1 MEREHFDEIVESLES
16 IRVNQRSPSEIPL
29 EKRIA
34 IALYTMGSSKD
45 YRKVGRLFGVPSS
58 MIPKILNEFC
68 RQIINVFAPEHLP
81 KEFLTQEKLEECIQG
96 FEELGFPQCF
106 GVLGKNTC
114 YKAYHSFYNHSRRWN
129 TYRDTSSC
137 LRCRGLL

>member
-1 MEREHFDEIVESLES
+1 
-16 IRVNQRSPSEIPL
+16 
-29 EKRIA
+29 
-34 IALYTMGSSKD
+34 
-45 YRKVGRLFGVPSS
+45 

-106 GVLGKNTC
+106 GVLGNVEHIVSQSWILIIIFVDGTHIEIRPPVSDAEDYCNIKGWYSTILI
-114 YKAYHSFYNHSRRWN
+114 ALVDHR
-129 TYRDTSSC
+129 
-137 LRCRGLL
+137 